1 MRTLD
6 VAFFEPWLGGSHR
19 AFLDAWSARSHHR
32 ISVHGLAPR
41 HWKWRQEAS
50 AWELS
55 RGVDAGA
62 PPDVIACSGYV
73 DVPRLHG
80 FLPPGW
86 AGRPTLLYLHE
97 TQLTYPGEHS
107 ERDLTHGFSNI
118 LSVVRADRT
127 VFNSAFHLEEFGAAA
142 DEVLRRLPRPSPRGQ
157 LAEALGRAEVVAPM
171 PELEAVPA
179 GPGGGGPL
187 RVAFPHRLEPDKDP
201 AAFAES
207 VVAAAARGAELE
219 VELLGGTPERATPEV
234 AAAVERLRPWLR
246 NERYVEERPRFL
258 ELLGRCDVVAST
270 ARHEFFGLAFAE
282 AMAAGCAP
290 LAPRRLN
297 YPALVSAYDPGRSG
311 AGTYGS
317 DADLTERLVALAS
330 DPGPVRD
337 ASARARA
344 RSAVLALDAAGAAA
358 ALDAVVNGLVP

>member
-142 DEVLRRLPRPSPRGQ
+142 DDGT
-157 LAEALGRAEVVAPM
+157 AP
-171 PELEAVPA
+171 AT
-179 GPGGGGPL
+179 
-187 RVAFPHRLEPDKDP
+187 VAFADP
-201 AAFAES
+201 FFLDGFMIIFFFETN
-207 VVAAAARGAELE
+207 
-219 VELLGGTPERATPEV
+219 LGMAI
-234 AAAVERLRPWLR
+234 
-246 NERYVEERPRFL
+246 FL
-258 ELLGRCDVVAST
+258 SFVT
-270 ARHEFFGLAFAE
+270 F
-282 AMAAGCAP
+282 
-290 LAPRRLN
+290 
-297 YPALVSAYDPGRSG
+297 RS
-311 AGTYGS
+311 
-317 DADLTERLVALAS
+317 
-330 DPGPVRD
+330 
-337 ASARARA
+337 
-344 RSAVLALDAAGAAA
+344 
-358 ALDAVVNGLVP
+358 